1 MAEPVF
7 SLEGEWVSEL
17 VGRAD
22 QAQPDA
28 LAEEA
33 APARPRALTGRWR
46 DSSGSPL
53 AESFPVAAT
62 AGARLEF
69 AGPDNACAS
78 ASAAPALSFS
88 AAVPDGAAAL
98 EIQADGLALR
108 EVALE
113 ALTAPKATLP
123 RPTLHRAGNPQAR
136 LVVPVFAERFTD
148 ERRFLD
154 FVVQLHRWI
163 LTQPPFNEPAVGG
176 ALAFDAHF
184 WASDPTHGLF
194 DTGDERNDHGR
205 LFYGNRELARRL
217 LAPWTGPGVS
227 LILIDSRLR
236 GGAGGQP
243 GYSAWTSISAA
254 PGERWEAVCLHE
266 VGHGLGLADEYLD
279 PQRESEWP
287 TRLEPN
293 VSRQSRPSRA
303 PWAALATV
311 GDQPA
316 PTGGLDSAAAA
327 GPVGTFQGARYRRDL
342 YRPSPD
348 CLMRHTNQPFC
359 AVCKA
364 EIRARLTG

>member
-1 MAEPVF
+1 VAEPVF
-7 SLEGEWVSEL
+7 SLEGEWISEL
-17 VGRAD
+17 VGE
-22 QAQPDA
+22 QAQPGA
-28 LAEEA
+28 FTEEA
-33 APARPRALTGRWR
+33 ALAPPRALTGRWR
-46 DSSGSPL
+46 DSAGSPL
-53 AESFPVAAT
+53 AESFPIVAMPGT
-62 AGARLEF
+62 RLEYPGADHAF
-69 AGPDNACAS
+69 ES
-78 ASAAPALSFS
+78 AAAAPALSFS
-88 AAVPDGAAAL
+88 AVVPEGAAAL
-98 EIQADGLALR
+98 EIRAEGMAAR
-108 EVALE
+108 AIALE
-113 ALTAPKATLP
+113 SLAAPKATLP
-123 RPTLHRAGNPQAR
+123 KPTIHRAGNPQAR

-148 ERRFLD
+148 EGRFLE

-184 WASDPTHGLF
+184 WASDPVHGLF

-279 PQRESEWP
+279 AQRETEWP
-287 TRLEPN
+287 ARLEPN
-293 VSRQSRPSRA
+293 VSREPRPSRA

-316 PTGGLDSAAAA
+316 PTGGLDAPAAA

-342 YRPSPD
+342 YRPSQD